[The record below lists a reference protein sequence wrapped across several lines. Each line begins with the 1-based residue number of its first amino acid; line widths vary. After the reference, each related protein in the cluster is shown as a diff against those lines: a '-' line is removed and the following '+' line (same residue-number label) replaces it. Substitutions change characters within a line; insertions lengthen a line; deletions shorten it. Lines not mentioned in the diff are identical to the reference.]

1 MSREGGEKLLDR
13 ILPIRSIDDLVTRG
27 MWSGQIVHQSA
38 LDRLPTIP
46 RIASIV
52 LTQIIG
58 GHLITK
64 ESRQP
69 VPAFLAQEE
78 AKPRTPE
85 YLYPLFVQL
94 SKVHWLLRTIIRA
107 SIGEVLTP
115 GYEIEARYKNKC
127 KKCDKEYDNAEIK
140 ECDICKGTDFDTP
153 DIDQYKQFRGLIG
166 LDLTSKS
173 MMGEGRTFN
182 EFLYSTL
189 WYILALD
196 DFYWEIGHTETFDPG
211 TKEIV
216 STPQTVH
223 VLDGSITFPVMDSY
237 GNFTSNEYFCQ
248 VCYKKIR
255 IKTKTDPFIDLTS
268 ITSEADKNNPICK
281 EPGCGRPLIRTAY
294 IQKVGGKIVARFGK
308 DEVIHSSSS
317 RVAPEA
323 FGLSKIVAA
332 VKLLYV
338 IDYMDEY
345 NLQIYGKGHATT
357 IIGVEGADKA
367 KVEEISLHVQNE
379 LRGRKR
385 IDSRTGEARV
395 SLEPVITFIG
405 LEQGK
410 TLTPIDISPNLSEMQ
425 SIDYYRLYVE
435 KVCGLFGVSP
445 IFVTLSEPG
454 SGGIDARPQ
463 IDVQNRV
470 TRQYMSDVLDPF
482 NDFLLPQLGITDW
495 VLNFGKVESRD
506 ELRDKKI
513 IQTTAMAAS
522 LLLAQGFDVTLT
534 EDGRNMTVSPKPVR
548 PSEASSRLTAGKIPQ
563 DMDGATERTAPGG
576 VGDGIS
582 EEEPEVEAE

>member
-1 MSREGGEKLLDR
+1 MSKRGGEKLLNR
-13 ILPIRSIDDLVTRG
+13 ILPILSTDDIVSRG
-27 MWSGQIVHQSA
+27 MWGGQIVHQSA
-38 LDRLPTIP
+38 LEKMPTLPRLAS
-46 RIASIV
+46 RI
-52 LTQIIG
+52 LTQLVG
-58 GHLITK
+58 AHLITK

-78 AKPRTPE
+78 ARPRTPE
-85 YLYPLFVQL
+85 YLYPLFMQL

-115 GYEIEARYKNKC
+115 GYEIEYRFKKKC
-127 KKCDKEYDNAEIK
+127 KKCNKEYDNAEIE
-140 ECDICKGTDFDTP
+140 ECDICEGKDFDTP
-153 DIDQYKQFRGLIG
+153 DVDQFKTFRTLIG
-166 LDLTSKS
+166 RELTEKS
-173 MMGEGRTFN
+173 MLGEGRTFN

-189 WYILALD
+189 WYILSLD
-196 DFYWEIGHTETFDPG
+196 DFYWEIGHTETFDTN
-211 TKEIV
+211 TKKVIR
-216 STPQTVH
+216 TPKTVH

-237 GNFTSNEYFCQ
+237 GNFTSTEYFCQ
-248 VCYKKIR
+248 VCYKRIR
-255 IKTKTDPFIDLTS
+255 IETQQDTFIDLKS
-268 ITSEADKNNPICK
+268 ITGGGDRNTPVCK
-281 EPGCGRPLIRTAY
+281 ELGCGRPLTQTAY

-308 DEVIHSSSS
+308 DEVIHASSS

-385 IDSRTGEARV
+385 VDSRTGEV
-395 SLEPVITFIG
+395 QTSLEPVITFIG

-410 TLTPIDISPNLSEMQ
+410 TITPIDISPKLSEMQ

-482 NDFLLPQLGITDW
+482 NEFLLPMLGITDW

-513 IQTTAMAAS
+513 IQTNAMAAVI
-522 LLLAQGFDVTLT
+522 LLKAGFDVTLT
-534 EDGRNMTVSPKPVR
+534 EDARNMTVSPKPVR
-548 PSEASSRLTAGKIPQ
+548 PPEANSRLDAGKIPQ
-563 DMDGATERTAPGG
+563 DLDGATERTAPGG

-582 EEEPEVEAE
+582 EEEPEVEEE